1 MRTIPLELQLIL
13 NETEVS
19 EIGETSV
26 TLGSTRRD
34 SIDLAVAWDN
44 GVKKINSD
52 RSLPSSD
59 RSVWSE
65 HDLAGTLFMR
75 DHLERAL
82 QQLRPSLREKMERY
96 VSDADDLFRSY
107 TVDDPELR
115 MLRVAEV
122 DAQGRKWWWS
132 RIPDSGPIAEDLS
145 RY

>member
-1 MRTIPLELQLIL
+1 MF

-19 EIGETSV
+19 EIGEASV
-26 TLGSTRRD
+26 TLGATRRD
-34 SIDLAVAWDN
+34 PIDLAIAWEN

-65 HDLAGTLFMR
+65 HDLAGTLFLR

-82 QQLRPSLREKMERY
+82 QKLRPSLREKMERY
-96 VSDADDLFRSY
+96 VAEADGLFRSY
-107 TVDDPELR
+107 TVDDPEHR

-132 RIPDSGPIAEDLS
+132 RVPDSGPIAEDLS